1 MRTHGLTEQQA
12 DFVREYS
19 ANGGKGTAAAIK
31 ADYYAPATAAW
42 RLLLLPH
49 IREAIRAERERTI
62 ECGGACAALAVMRDL
77 LTADYAGQVRFQS
90 RQVDIGGLAGHGI
103 AAQTATAPT
112 SCVGELSEMTADE
125 LELFIV
131 KGEAR
136 IAAQW
141 VVAGFSEE

>member
-1 MRTHGLTEQQA
+1 MRAHGLTEQQA

-62 ECGGACAALAVMRDL
+62 ECAGACAALAVMRNL
-77 LTADYAGQVRFQS
+77 LSADNAAQVRFQAAKW
-90 RQVDIGGLAGHGI
+90 LLEAAGHGI

-112 SCVGELSEMTADE
+112 SSESELSEMTAGE
-125 LELFIV
+125 LDLLIV
-131 KGEAR
+131 EGEAR
-136 IAAQW
+136 LAAQR
-141 VVAGFSEE
+141 VVALSEE